1 VNWQL
6 IASLYRAG
14 RKEPLD
20 MEANLKKKTAT
31 GWPVPQIVH
40 NSVPDPRW
48 TRRKLEL
55 RLTMVTGWYE
65 LIGRSSISC
74 HTQIYTYTNIR
85 INLYRD
91 LYGDSTRH
99 YILTI
104 DELNSRVSSLHTRG
118 TKICYIYIE
127 KVWSHTK
134 LSVQPENSFSLL
146 INTYSFKSFYTCP
159 STTQMVVKT
168 LSLLWL
174 TLLNLYRTRVLSI
187 GPLKKK

>member
-85 INLYRD
+85 INLYGD
-91 LYGDSTRH
+91 LYGDSARH

-104 DELNSRVSSLHTRG
+104 DELNSVP
-118 TKICYIYIE
+118 YIQEGLKFVISILGIE

-134 LSVQPENSFSLL
+134 LSVQPEKIFFTVN
-146 INTYSFKSFYTCP
+146 
-159 STTQMVVKT
+159 
-168 LSLLWL
+168 
-174 TLLNLYRTRVLSI
+174 
-187 GPLKKK
+187 